1 MSAVRRRPRPDGH
14 TRLPCSSGY
23 RHAVIGGC
31 TSVSAVVRSAPFAPS
46 GSTTTTATTATAPAA
61 TAAAA
66 TTSPSGLALRAAQE
80 ATPRR
85 HAERRQAGRQ
95 RERRAPGRPRDRRK
109 ARHRGQPVAARNGA
123 RLNGGS
129 RPGRGACPVS
139 RPEPDSGAADRGDA
153 SRDRS
158 LLPTDGDHRCDACP
172 AAGRRPFA
180 NRSAIAV
187 AVSMTTAG
195 D

>member
-95 RERRAPGRPRDRRK
+95 RERRAPGRPRHGRK
-109 ARHRGQPVAARNGA
+109 AGHGSQPVPARNRVQLRLAPLATVGRALTVRVALRRRSGSSKDARLDAGGA
-123 RLNGGS
+123 R
-129 RPGRGACPVS
+129 
-139 RPEPDSGAADRGDA
+139 
-153 SRDRS
+153 
-158 LLPTDGDHRCDACP
+158 
-172 AAGRRPFA
+172 AGHPNPPFCRA
-180 NRSAIAV
+180 YRWAV
-187 AVSMTTAG
+187 QESNLQPW